1 MSEFNGGKI
10 WSHVTNGVF
19 GLGVCAIL
27 HRCRDECATM
37 TASAADRHAGD
48 KITYVQE
55 RDTVT
60 RVYRPTSGTA
70 DCNRP
75 ALWLTGRNLTPREM
89 LRSRDVWRLR
99 SDVDERWADC
109 VELQNYVISHRLD
122 CSPADYLITYRLHG
136 TDIDDAFFMR
146 GSVAGL
152 SYAERI

>member
-75 ALWLTGRNLTPREM
+75 ALWLNLTPREM
-89 LRSRDVWRLR
+89 VRSRDVSAEVRR
-99 SDVDERWADC
+99 RWAMSYC
-109 VELQNYVISHRLD
+109 VGLENYVISHRLD